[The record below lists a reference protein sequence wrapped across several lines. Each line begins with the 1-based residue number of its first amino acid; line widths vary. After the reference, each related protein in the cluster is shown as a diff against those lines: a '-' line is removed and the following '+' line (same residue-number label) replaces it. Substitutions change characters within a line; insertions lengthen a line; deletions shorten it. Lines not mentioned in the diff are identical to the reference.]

1 MTMMNNSDNEKSNKN
16 RRKKTKKKTGIK
28 VEEITMISN
37 FEKE

>member
-1 MTMMNNSDNEKSNKN
+1 MTMMNKSDNKKSNKN